1 METKWEINDQDYH
14 VYYDPTIAT
23 IYCEGTL
30 RLIGSDA
37 YVPLMELFN
46 QVIALEP
53 PLITLN
59 IQSLKSLNSSGVT
72 MLARFVIK
80 VSKAEK
86 SQLTILGSK
95 KTPWQGK
102 SLANLKR
109 LMPNLQLKI
118 E

>member
-1 METKWEINDQDYH
+1 METKLELSDTDYS

-23 IYCEGTL
+23 IHCEGTL
-30 RLIGSDA
+30 RLIGTDA
-37 YVPLMELFN
+37 YVPLTELFN
-46 QVIALEP
+46 QVVALEP

-59 IQSLKSLNSSGVT
+59 IQGLKSLNSSGVT
-72 MLARFVIK
+72 TLARFVIK
-80 VSKAEK
+80 VSKLGK

-109 LMPNLQLKI
+109 LMPSLQLKI